1 MVEFDEK
8 LNKVLSVAN
17 VVIPFIQASLLL
29 IANFQQGYDYW
40 NTSSIVTLYFVGLLQ
55 LVSVCY
61 LLYAVLNI
69 RKHLAS
75 QGPQQVNVKIL
86 IVNLGA
92 FGLYLASVVVYY
104 IFYTILYTDKNPT
117 NGVIKQTFISWI
129 ISAICS
135 AIAQLCICAI
145 CWQVASAQTV

>member
-8 LNKVLSVAN
+8 LNKVLSLAN
-17 VVIPFIQASLLL
+17 VVIPFIYASLVLT
-29 IANFQQGYDYW
+29 ANLQQGFEYW
-40 NTSSIVTLYFVGLLQ
+40 KTSAIVAMYFVGLLQ
-55 LVSVCY
+55 LISVCY

-75 QGPQQVNVKIL
+75 QGPHQVNVKML
-86 IVNLGA
+86 IVNLCA

-104 IFYTILYTDKNPT
+104 IFYTILYTDKNLT
-117 NGVIKQTFISWI
+117 SGVIKQTFISWI

-135 AIAQLCICAI
+135 TIA
-145 CWQVASAQTV
+145 